1 MKLLDAKNNIIG
13 NLQATVEELE
23 ATNKKL
29 RGTVENQRKELEK
42 YKCLSNTEN
51 LIKNAVDKVTADM
64 HTIEKMT
71 ADSQTILR
79 SLLP

>member
-1 MKLLDAKNNIIG
+1 MKLLDTKNNIIS

-29 RGTVENQRKELEK
+29 QGTVENQRKELEK

-51 LIKNAVDKVTADM
+51 LIKSAVDKVTVDM

-71 ADSQTILR
+71 ADIQTILR